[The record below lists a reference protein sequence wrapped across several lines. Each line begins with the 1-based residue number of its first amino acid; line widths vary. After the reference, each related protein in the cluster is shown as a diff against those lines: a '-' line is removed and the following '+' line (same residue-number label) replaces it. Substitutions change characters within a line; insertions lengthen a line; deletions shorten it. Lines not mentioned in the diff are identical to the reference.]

1 MNSVPKINFSVW
13 PEFLTLAGD
22 GEEGTDCS
30 LCTGLSILYS
40 LEKLLVVQL
49 SSSSGLL
56 PLIPWRCLQRDG
68 RGSRWWCWG
77 HLCTVDPFYIS
88 MEIVWLFQTTKTIS
102 TILVS
107 LSVVEGCLDRRKMTD
122 PQALKGKGLSLHI
135 SNDRIMWEWGR
146 YQRRGSATATAV
158 FSLKNLQKPH
168 KKNNRNIYFGREHS
182 K

>member
-13 PEFLTLAGD
+13 PEFLPLAGD

-56 PLIPWRCLQRDG
+56 PLNPWRCLQRDEEAQG
-68 RGSRWWCWG
+68 GGAEGTYAPLALSTSPWRSC
-77 HLCTVDPFYIS
+77 D
-88 MEIVWLFQTTKTIS
+88 TKTIS

-107 LSVVEGCLDRRKMTD
+107 LSVVGCLDLRKMTD
-122 PQALKGKGLSLHI
+122 PQALKGKGLSLYI

-146 YQRRGSATATAV
+146 YQQRGSATATAV